1 MDWRGNR
8 GGNVSPDDI
17 QASEKHQR
25 LFVSQSFR
33 DECDNLG
40 ITGVEW
46 LRRELCRECRATPE
60 YPWLSI
66 RHAPLSTEVVP
77 QTAWRGLQILVAYY
91 ELRDCDADMDSDL
104 PVIGHWGYWHIKD
117 LAEER
122 FKNRRRTKR

>member
-1 MDWRGNR
+1 MTFRLLKSTKGCSCRSHFAMNATIWESQESNGYAESCAVNAEQHRNIRG
-8 GGNVSPDDI
+8 
-17 QASEKHQR
+17 
-25 LFVSQSFR
+25 
-33 DECDNLG
+33 
-40 ITGVEW
+40 
-46 LRRELCRECRATPE
+46 
-60 YPWLSI
+60 YPFG
-66 RHAPLSTEVVP
+66 APLSTEVVP